1 LVAPLPSLQICV
13 RKAWQWLER
22 TTSEFVTQSLRHRH
36 SSWETERLELVCKP
50 FKSGTRE
57 QDMKAT
63 ELIKRCIAV
72 APFFVG
78 VIAYTLL
85 IAGQT
90 APL

>member
-1 LVAPLPSLQICV
+1 
-13 RKAWQWLER
+13 
-22 TTSEFVTQSLRHRH
+22 
-36 SSWETERLELVCKP
+36 LVCKP